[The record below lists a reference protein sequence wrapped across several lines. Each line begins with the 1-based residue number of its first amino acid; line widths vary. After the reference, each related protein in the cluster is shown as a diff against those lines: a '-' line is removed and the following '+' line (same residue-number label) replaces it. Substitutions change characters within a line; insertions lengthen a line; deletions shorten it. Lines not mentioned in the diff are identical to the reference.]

1 MIRQSFACDLE
12 TIERLAAF
20 EREYCERYFLPV
32 AQARRG
38 AIHREHI
45 DHDLASTPLGRSH
58 KE

>member
-12 TIERLAAF
+12 TMERLAAF

-38 AIHREHI
+38 AIHREHE
-45 DHDLASTPLGRSH
+45 SRVYRP
-58 KE
+58 